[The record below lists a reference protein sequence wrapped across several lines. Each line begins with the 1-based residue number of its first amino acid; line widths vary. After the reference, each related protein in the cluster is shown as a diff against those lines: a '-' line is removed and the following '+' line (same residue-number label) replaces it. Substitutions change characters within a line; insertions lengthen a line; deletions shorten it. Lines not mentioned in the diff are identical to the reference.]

1 MAKTIL
7 IVEDNELN
15 MKLINDVLQAA
26 DYSTVC
32 ARSGEEALEKFLECR
47 PDLVLMDIRLPGM
60 SGLDAVERIRETDS
74 LKLTPVIAVT
84 AYAMN
89 GDESDIRAAG
99 CDGFIEKPFSVETL
113 LGTVAG
119 YLT

>member
-1 MAKTIL
+1 MTKTVL
-7 IVEDNELN
+7 IVEDNEFN

-26 DYSTVC
+26 GYATEC
-32 ARSGEEALEKFLECR
+32 ARSGEEALELFQDRR

-60 SGLDAVERIRETDS
+60 SGLEAVARIRESDS

-89 GDESDIRAAG
+89 GDESEIRAAG

-113 LGTVAG
+113 LGTIAKF
-119 YLT
+119 LT

>member
-26 DYSTVC
+26 DYATVC
-32 ARSGEEALEKFLECR
+32 ARTGEEALEKFEDQR
-47 PDLVLMDIRLPGM
+47 PDLVLMDIRLPGI
-60 SGLDAVERIRETDS
+60 SGLEVVAQIRATDS

-89 GDESDIRAAG
+89 GDESEIRAAG

-113 LGTVAG
+113 LAALAKF
-119 YLT
+119 LT